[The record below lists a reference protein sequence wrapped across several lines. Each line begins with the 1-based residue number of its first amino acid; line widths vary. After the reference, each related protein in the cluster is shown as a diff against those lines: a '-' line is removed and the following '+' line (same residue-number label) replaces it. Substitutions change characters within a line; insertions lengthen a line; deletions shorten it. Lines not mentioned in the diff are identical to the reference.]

1 MRYNGLVIA
10 TFILRVIRVG
20 QEVTITQVYDANS
33 LKWRMGHRHP
43 RKYHRVQLT
52 TSQSKQVNHL

>member
-20 QEVTITQVYDANS
+20 QEVTITQVCDANS
-33 LKWRMGHRHP
+33 LR
-43 RKYHRVQLT
+43 
-52 TSQSKQVNHL
+52 